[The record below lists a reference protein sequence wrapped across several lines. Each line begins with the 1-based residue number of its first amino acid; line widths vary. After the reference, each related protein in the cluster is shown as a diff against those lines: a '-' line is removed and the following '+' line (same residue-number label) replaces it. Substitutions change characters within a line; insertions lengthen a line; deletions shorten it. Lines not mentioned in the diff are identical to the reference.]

1 MLPVDRHLLLD
12 DVRLLHD
19 RLLHDPML
27 HDPMLHDP
35 MLHDRLLRHPVRVR
49 CVDDRLLARSV
60 DGGAEG
66 GDLR

>member
-19 RLLHDPML
+19 RLL